1 MMLVVILVGI
11 PKLNNL
17 VKSKGVFMKGEA
29 WYQGEKVRIIEVSQS
44 YADGKTSYMIH
55 WGGPIWVDEGDLQG
69 VVWLVG

>member
-1 MMLVVILVGI
+1 
-11 PKLNNL
+11 
-17 VKSKGVFMKGEA
+17 MKGEA

-44 YADGKTSYMIH
+44 FADGKTSYMIH